1 MELHNTMAK
10 KNSILQEAIADAKA
24 VRDTALANARIA
36 LEEAF
41 TPHLTSM
48 LSAKLKQESDMGPGD
63 GMETDP
69 DDDSFGTVQEDAT
82 PDSSEIG
89 GNGVTTDEPAPKMPS
104 KDASDSSGIEND
116 KTLTEDDEPSDD
128 EDSFDVSDITDA
140 GDDAGAG
147 SDDASSE
154 EDDLD
159 LESII
164 RELEAPDDT
173 EEDVPQDAP
182 VAPTSSA
189 PNTGAP
195 VTDIPDDGSASDD
208 DDDID
213 LEEVLKEMEAESSPA
228 DEDEPAVPGQA
239 AELEEVKGEL
249 KEYREAVQFLRSKLQ
264 EVNLL
269 NAKLLFTNKLFKN
282 YNMNVGQKM
291 KVVETFDRARTV
303 REAKLVFSTLAESFS
318 VKAPSGGSKK
328 QISEGVAS
336 RAVKSTAPSSSVITE
351 GAELISRFQK
361 LAGISHK

>member
-1 MELHNTMAK
+1 MAK

-24 VRDTALANARIA
+24 VRETALANARLA

-48 LSAKLKQESDMGPGD
+48 LSAKLKQESEVGPGD

-69 DDDSFGTVQEDAT
+69 EDDTFGTVQEDAT

-89 GNGVTTDEPAPKMPS
+89 GNGVTVDEPAPKMPS
-104 KDASDSSGIEND
+104 KDASDSSDIEND
-116 KTLTEDDEPSDD
+116 KTLTEDEEPSDD
-128 EDSFDVSDITDA
+128 EDSFDVSDITDVGGDA
-140 GDDAGAG
+140 TDTGSAPDEGGDD
-147 SDDASSE
+147 
-154 EDDLD
+154 DDLD

-164 RELEAPDDT
+164 RELEAPED
-173 EEDVPQDAP
+173 EEGAPQDAP
-182 VAPTSSA
+182 VADAA
-189 PNTGAP
+189 PAPDAGAAP
-195 VTDIPDDGSASDD
+195 AADLPDDGSASAE

-213 LEEVLKEMEAESSPA
+213 LEEILKEMEAESSPA
-228 DEDEPAVPGQA
+228 DAPAETPDA
-239 AELEEVKGEL
+239 SAELEEVKGEL

-291 KVVETFDRARTV
+291 QVVETFDRARTV

-318 VKAPSGGSKK
+318 AKAPSAGAPASNGSKK
-328 QISEGVAS
+328 QITEGVAS
-336 RAVKSTAPSSSVITE
+336 KAVKSTAPEAPVITE
-351 GAELISRFQK
+351 GTELARRFQK
-361 LAGISHK
+361 LACISK